1 MCHIFYPFTVEF
13 SVLDLF
19 DALDSQLKK
28 LQPDSRRKPQ
38 AATKSSAASFVR
50 YSCWVDAHK
59 FVVAAE
65 EADVLSLART
75 KTRLLA
81 QAGILGSQGTST
93 GDLLDDDTVGSGSI
107 EMSNDDEEEDSIDD
121 GESDSDV
128 EDKKLVKGDVVEVDV
143 SGSESEEESEDDED
157 PIDDQDEIAL
167 ASAEEAYIRQLQD
180 EAFESELR
188 K

>member
-1 MCHIFYPFTVEF
+1 MCHIFYPSTVEF

-107 EMSNDDEEEDSIDD
+107 EMSNDEEEDSIDD

-128 EDKKLVKGDVVEVDV
+128 EDEKLVKGDVVEVDV
-143 SGSESEEESEDDED
+143 SGSESEEESDDDED

>member
-1 MCHIFYPFTVEF
+1 MCHIFYPSTVEF

-107 EMSNDDEEEDSIDD
+107 EMSNDEEESIDD

-128 EDKKLVKGDVVEVDV
+128 EDEKSVKGDVVEVDV

-180 EAFESELR
+180 EAFERELR

>member
-1 MCHIFYPFTVEF
+1 MCRIFYPSTVEF

-107 EMSNDDEEEDSIDD
+107 EMSNDEEEDSIDE

-128 EDKKLVKGDVVEVDV
+128 EDEKLVKGDVVEVDV

>member
-1 MCHIFYPFTVEF
+1 MYHIFYPSTVEF

-107 EMSNDDEEEDSIDD
+107 EMSNDEEEDSIDD

-128 EDKKLVKGDVVEVDV
+128 EDEKSVKGDVVEVDV
-143 SGSESEEESEDDED
+143 SGSESEEESDDDED

>member
-1 MCHIFYPFTVEF
+1 MCHIFYPSTVEF

-107 EMSNDDEEEDSIDD
+107 EMSNDEEEDSIDE

-128 EDKKLVKGDVVEVDV
+128 EDEKLVKGDVVEVDV